1 MKDTERITVAL
12 ESIAKSLSTL
22 VEDTKVNR
30 ELREQNIKMFNQLEN
45 KINDLAEDPFG
56 LKQKE

>member
-22 VEDTKVNR
+22 VEDTKANR

>member
-22 VEDTKVNR
+22 VEDTKANR
-30 ELREQNIKMFNQLEN
+30 ELREQNIKMFNQLAN

>member
-22 VEDTKVNR
+22 VEDTKANR
-30 ELREQNIKMFNQLEN
+30 ELREQNIKMFTQLEN

>member
-22 VEDTKVNR
+22 VEDTKANR

-56 LKQKE
+56 LKEKE

>member
-22 VEDTKVNR
+22 VEDTKANR
-30 ELREQNIKMFNQLEN
+30 ELREQNIKMFNPLEN